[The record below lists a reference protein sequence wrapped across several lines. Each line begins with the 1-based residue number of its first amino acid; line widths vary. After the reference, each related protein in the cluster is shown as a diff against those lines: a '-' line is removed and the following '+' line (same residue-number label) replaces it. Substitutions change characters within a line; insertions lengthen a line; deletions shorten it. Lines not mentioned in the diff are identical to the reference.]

1 MLVDIVYDL
10 QVKVTDLE
18 ISYKSKKK
26 LHLSLYSY
34 NVYHQEVLLNFI
46 ILLQRGLGDI
56 AISMEFIH
64 PSISRV
70 KATYFVLVKNW
81 R

>member
-26 LHLSLYSY
+26 VHLSLYSY
-34 NVYHQEVLLNFI
+34 TIKTFCW
-46 ILLQRGLGDI
+46 ILLSSYR
-56 AISMEFIH
+56 E
-64 PSISRV
+64 V
-70 KATYFVLVKNW
+70 
-81 R
+81 

>member
-1 MLVDIVYDL
+1 MLVDTGYDL

-34 NVYHQEVLLNFI
+34 TIRTFVEFYYPPTERF
-46 ILLQRGLGDI
+46 RGYSYQHG
-56 AISMEFIH
+56 IH
-64 PSISRV
+64 PSCHLQSQSYI
-70 KATYFVLVKNW
+70 F
-81 R
+81 

>member
-1 MLVDIVYDL
+1 MIKMLQYKMYPAGELRCPMTALVFDMLVDIGYDL

-34 NVYHQEVLLNFI
+34 TIKTFC
-46 ILLQRGLGDI
+46 
-56 AISMEFIH
+56 
-64 PSISRV
+64 
-70 KATYFVLVKNW
+70 
-81 R
+81 